1 MSSFYALV
9 ACALAVSIASPV
21 AAQVAPV
28 PSPSASPIVLPSAL
42 PATVTVPFTAP
53 AGWTQLPRGFT
64 LTEIKNVMRGT
75 KKGSGLFGQAVLPLP
90 SGIVAAALL
99 QLRTVLS
106 KSKTKVAPVMRF
118 TKMCGGS
125 ASVTSVKVPGKYS
138 ATIETTVLSS
148 HGLTYATLYSRSGT
162 SPDPAI
168 EATIRSSCP
177 LADGTLPDISAPA
190 GWTPLQ
196 KGLDFQLAGI
206 WLGNAPLQMMTL
218 LRGAGIP
225 NMGSAA
231 PKSPQTISA
240 KQKTLNYK
248 MHVQSFKFC
257 GTSGVLVDVQ
267 FTVPPGFGMTY
278 SAAAAQGMD
287 GTYLLSYFHPTSYTD
302 ANAQAALRTLC
313 AGAPLPEPSGS
324 PLPFP

>member
-1 MSSFYALV
+1 V
-9 ACALAVSIASPV
+9 
-21 AAQVAPV
+21 
-28 PSPSASPIVLPSAL
+28 
-42 PATVTVPFTAP
+42 
-53 AGWTQLPRGFT
+53 GWTQMPRGFT

-90 SGIVAAALL
+90 SGIVSALLL
-99 QLRTVLS
+99 QLRTVLA
-106 KSKTKVAPVMRF
+106 KSKTKVVPVTRF
-118 TKMCGGS
+118 AKMCGGS
-125 ASVTSVKVPGKYS
+125 ASVTSVKVPGKNP
-138 ATIETTVLSS
+138 ATIETTVLSF
-148 HGLTYATLYSRSGT
+148 HGLTYASVYSRSGA

-168 EATIRSSCP
+168 ESTIRSSCP

-196 KGLDFQLAGI
+196 KGLDFLLDGI

-225 NMGSAA
+225 NMGAAA
-231 PKSPQTISA
+231 PKAPQTMSA
-240 KQKTLNYK
+240 KQQSVNYK

-257 GTSGVLVDVQ
+257 GSPGVLVDVQ

-278 SAAAAQGMD
+278 SAAAAQGSN
-287 GTYLLSYFHPTSYTD
+287 GTYLLSYVHPTSYTD
-302 ANAQAALRTLC
+302 ANAQASLRTLC